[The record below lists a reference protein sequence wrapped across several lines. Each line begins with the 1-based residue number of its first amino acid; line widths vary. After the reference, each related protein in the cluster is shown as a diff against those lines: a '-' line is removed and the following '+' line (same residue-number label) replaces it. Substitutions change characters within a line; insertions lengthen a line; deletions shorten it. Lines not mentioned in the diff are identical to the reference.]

1 MWNPT
6 LPESQASKAKDK
18 YRVTNW
24 SEYDRALVRRGDITR
39 HSAPNQVK
47 NTLNCVYQL
56 RNLEPLPQSQMR
68 WVFQFFAGIHV
79 LLIDSFREVIL
90 NCNEYHH
97 QLLNLLGERYIRLYA
112 NSG

>member
-79 LLIDSFREVIL
+79 LLILKKSVEL
-90 NCNEYHH
+90 NPAENIQHK
-97 QLLNLLGERYIRLYA
+97 LDKPTGAMIFV
-112 NSG
+112 